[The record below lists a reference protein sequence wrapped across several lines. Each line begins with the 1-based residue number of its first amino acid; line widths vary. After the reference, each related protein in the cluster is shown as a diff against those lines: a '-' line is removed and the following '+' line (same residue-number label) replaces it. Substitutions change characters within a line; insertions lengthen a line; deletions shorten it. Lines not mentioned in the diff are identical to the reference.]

1 MASHPLN
8 LALRFMLEVSALVAM
23 GVWGWQRGS
32 GWGQYALAIGVPLA
46 AAFVWGAFAV
56 PNDPSRGGAGL
67 VPVPGMVRI
76 ALELALFG
84 FAVWALFELGAAALG
99 WALGVA
105 VAVHYVVSLDRLVW
119 LMRK

>member
-1 MASHPLN
+1 MSSHPLN
-8 LALRFMLEVSALVAM
+8 LILRFTLEASALVAM
-23 GVWGWQRGS
+23 GVWGWHRGS
-32 GWGQYALAIGVPLA
+32 GWTQYALAIGVPVA
-46 AAFVWGAFAV
+46 AAFLWGAFAV

-76 ALELALFG
+76 ALEL
-84 FAVWALFELGAAALG
+84 ALFELGAAALG